1 MIRNGKTLRMSVG
14 EVLVGD
20 VVLVT
25 TGQTLE
31 FDGVVLES
39 RRMHIDDCY
48 YSCYVAGSQRFM

>member
-1 MIRNGKTLRMSVG
+1 MSVG

-48 YSCYVAGSQRFM
+48 YSYYVAGSQRFM